1 MYVTQNIITELIK
14 QIDTAMAAVNVNV
27 HGNGIAVKDT
37 AGQVV
42 TLNVTQNGTRN
53 YVGISDTQRTGYYIR
68 TNGIV
73 SETRKAANTKR
84 GSCGI
89 ELDVRV
95 PLKLVFWHVC
105 ADPRMLLDSVKFAL
119 YGANFKGVQWQYAIV
134 NPRLFP
140 VSNEVLPWT
149 VYAAETGKDPKTLLS
164 LMQIVSLDFEL
175 RYDFSLTEKCKP
187 FAICEVINKP
197 QPVPIIGLR
206 PVNTI
211 APVISGN
218 AIVNAK
224 IDVIDNGTWLGDL
237 PITYTYQWKRNGID
251 IIGQTNSQYLTV
263 LEDLG
268 KKITCVVTATNIVG
282 SASAISNSIT
292 IL

>member
-14 QIDTAMAAVNVNV
+14 QIDTAMSSVNVNV

-42 TLNVTQNGTRN
+42 TMNVTQNGTRN
-53 YVGISDTQRTGYYIR
+53 YVGISDTARTGYYIR

-95 PLKLVFWHVC
+95 PLKLVFWHLC
-105 ADPRMLLDSVKFAL
+105 ADPRLLLDSVKFAL

-187 FAICEVINKP
+187 FAICEVVNKP
-197 QPVPIIGLR
+197 QPEPSVA
-206 PVNTI
+206 PVNVVS
-211 APVISGN
+211 PVIDGGN
-218 AIVNAK
+218 TVGILLKVT
-224 IDVIDNGTWLGDL
+224 DNGTWTGTM
-237 PITYTYQWKRNGID
+237 PITFTYQWKRNGID
-251 IIGQTNSQYLTV
+251 IIGETNDEYTIVLADSGQT
-263 LEDLG
+263 
-268 KKITCVVTATNIVG
+268 ITCEVTATNIVG
-282 SASAISNSIT
+282 STSAISNSIVVT
-292 IL
+292 

>member
-14 QIDTAMAAVNVNV
+14 QIDAAMAAVNVNV
-27 HGNGIAVKDT
+27 NGNGIAVKDT

-53 YVGISDTQRTGYYIR
+53 YVGITDTAGTGYYIR
-68 TNGIV
+68 VNGIV

-95 PLKLVFWHVC
+95 PFKLVFWNLC

-119 YGANFKGVQWQYAIV
+119 YGANFKGIQWQYAIV

-140 VSNEVLPWT
+140 VSNEILPWV

-164 LMQIVSLDFEL
+164 LMQIVSIDFEL
-175 RYDFSLTEKCKP
+175 RYDLALNEKCKP
-187 FAICEVINKP
+187 FTIC
-197 QPVPIIGLR
+197 
-206 PVNTI
+206 
-211 APVISGN
+211 
-218 AIVNAK
+218 
-224 IDVIDNGTWLGDL
+224 
-237 PITYTYQWKRNGID
+237 
-251 IIGQTNSQYLTV
+251 
-263 LEDLG
+263 
-268 KKITCVVTATNIVG
+268 
-282 SASAISNSIT
+282 
-292 IL
+292 

>member
-1 MYVTQNIITELIK
+1 MYVTQDIITELIK
-14 QIDTAMAAVNVNV
+14 QIDTAMTAVNVNV

-53 YVGISDTQRTGYYIR
+53 YVGISDTARTGYYIR
-68 TNGIV
+68 VNGIV

-95 PLKLVFWHVC
+95 PLKLVFWHQC

-140 VSNEVLPWT
+140 VSNEILPWV
-149 VYAAETGKDPKTLLS
+149 VYANETGKEAKTLQS

-187 FAICEVINKP
+187 FKIC
-197 QPVPIIGLR
+197 
-206 PVNTI
+206 
-211 APVISGN
+211 
-218 AIVNAK
+218 
-224 IDVIDNGTWLGDL
+224 
-237 PITYTYQWKRNGID
+237 
-251 IIGQTNSQYLTV
+251 
-263 LEDLG
+263 
-268 KKITCVVTATNIVG
+268 
-282 SASAISNSIT
+282 
-292 IL
+292 

>member
-1 MYVTQNIITELIK
+1 MNVTQDIITELIK

-53 YVGISDTQRTGYYIR
+53 YVGISDTARTGYYIR

-187 FAICEVINKP
+187 FAICEVVNKP
-197 QPVPIIGLR
+197 QPLPSGI
-206 PVNTI
+206 PVNI
-211 APVISGN
+211 FAPKIDGKN
-218 AIVNAK
+218 IVNAK
-224 IDVIDNGTWLGDL
+224 IFVIDNGTWTGDL
-237 PITYTYQWKRNGID
+237 PITFTYQWQRNGVD
-251 IIGQTNSQYLTV
+251 IIGETNYTYTTV
-263 LEDLG
+263 LADSG
-268 KKITCVVTATNIVG
+268 QTITCEVTATNIVG
-282 SASAISNSIT
+282 STSASSNSIT

>member
-14 QIDTAMAAVNVNV
+14 QIDIAMSAVNVNV
-27 HGNGIAVKDT
+27 NGNGIAVKDT

-53 YVGISDTQRTGYYIR
+53 YVGITDTSGAGYYIR

-95 PLKLVFWHVC
+95 PFKLVFWNLC

-119 YGANFKGVQWQYAIV
+119 YGANFKGIQWQYAIV

-140 VSNEVLPWT
+140 VSNEILPWT

-164 LMQIVSLDFEL
+164 LMQIVSIDFEL

-187 FAICEVINKP
+187 FTICTDIYKP
-197 QPVPIIGLR
+197 QPITGKPL
-206 PVNTI
+206 NTT
-211 APVISGN
+211 PPTISGKN
-218 AIVNAK
+218 DVGELFTVN
-224 IDVIDNGTWLGDL
+224 DGTWTGDL
-237 PITYTYQWKRNGID
+237 PITFTYQWKRNGIN
-251 IIGQTNSQYLTV
+251 IIGENTTQYLTV
-263 LEDLG
+263 LADLG
-268 KKITCVVTATNIVG
+268 QTITCEVTATNLVG
-282 SASAISNSIT
+282 SAIAISNSI
-292 IL
+292 IIV

>member
-1 MYVTQNIITELIK
+1 MYVTQDIITELIK

-37 AGQVV
+37 DSQVV

-53 YVGISDTQRTGYYIR
+53 YVGITDTTRTGYYIR

-73 SETRKAANTKR
+73 SETRKAANLKR

-95 PLKLVFWHVC
+95 PFKLVFWHQC

-119 YGANFKGVQWQYAIV
+119 YGVNFKSVQWQYAIV

-140 VSNEVLPWT
+140 VSNEILPWV
-149 VYAAETGKDPKTLLS
+149 VYAAETGKDAKTLQS
-164 LMQIVSLDFEL
+164 LMQIISLDFEL

-187 FAICEVINKP
+187 FAICTEIVKPVIALP
-197 QPVPIIGLR
+197 
-206 PVNTI
+206 PVNLTAPKI
-211 APVISGN
+211 AGN
-218 AIVNAK
+218 DIVNAK
-224 IDVIDNGTWLGDL
+224 LEVIDTGTWSGAQ
-237 PITYTYQWKRNGID
+237 PIIFTFQWKRNGVD
-251 IIGQTNSQYLTV
+251 IPGETNIIYTTV
-263 LEDLG
+263 LADLG
-268 KKITCVVTATNIVG
+268 TIITCLVTATNIAG
-282 SASAISNSIT
+282 LSSQISNGILIT
-292 IL
+292 

>member
-1 MYVTQNIITELIK
+1 MYVTQDIITELIK
-14 QIDTAMAAVNVNV
+14 QIDTAMQAVNVNV
-27 HGNGIAVKDT
+27 NGNGIAVKDT

-53 YVGISDTQRTGYYIR
+53 YVGITDTARTGYYIR

-95 PLKLVFWHVC
+95 PFKLVFWHLC

-140 VSNEVLPWT
+140 VSNEILPWT

-187 FAICEVINKP
+187 FAIC
-197 QPVPIIGLR
+197 
-206 PVNTI
+206 
-211 APVISGN
+211 
-218 AIVNAK
+218 
-224 IDVIDNGTWLGDL
+224 
-237 PITYTYQWKRNGID
+237 
-251 IIGQTNSQYLTV
+251 
-263 LEDLG
+263 
-268 KKITCVVTATNIVG
+268 
-282 SASAISNSIT
+282 
-292 IL
+292 

>member
-1 MYVTQNIITELIK
+1 MYVTQDIITELIK

-27 HGNGIAVKDT
+27 NGNGIAVKDT

-42 TLNVTQNGTRN
+42 TMNVTQNGTRN
-53 YVGISDTQRTGYYIR
+53 YVGITDTARTGYYIR

-119 YGANFKGVQWQYAIV
+119 YGANFKGIQWQYAIV

-197 QPVPIIGLR
+197 TPEPSA
-206 PVNTI
+206 PVNRI
-211 APVISGN
+211 EPSIDGN
-218 AIVNAK
+218 SIVGS
-224 IDVIDNGTWLGDL
+224 VLTVVYNGAWTGTQ
-237 PITYTYQWKRNGID
+237 PITYSYQWQRNGIAIVGETAID
-251 IIGQTNSQYLTV
+251 YIIV
-263 LEDLG
+263 MDDLLQ
-268 KKITCVVTATNIVG
+268 IINCLVTATNIVG
-282 SASAISNSIT
+282 TGNAISTGVIPR
-292 IL
+292 

>member
-14 QIDTAMAAVNVNV
+14 QIDIAMSAVNVNV
-27 HGNGIAVKDT
+27 NGNGIAVKDT

-53 YVGISDTQRTGYYIR
+53 YVGITDTSGAGYYIR

-95 PLKLVFWHVC
+95 PFKLVFWNLC

-140 VSNEVLPWT
+140 VSNEILPWT

-164 LMQIVSLDFEL
+164 LMQIVSIDFEL

-187 FAICEVINKP
+187 FTICTDIYKP
-197 QPVPIIGLR
+197 QPITGKPL
-206 PVNTI
+206 NTT
-211 APVISGN
+211 PPTISGKN
-218 AIVNAK
+218 DVGELFTVN
-224 IDVIDNGTWLGDL
+224 DGTWTGDL
-237 PITYTYQWKRNGID
+237 PITFTYQWKRNGIN
-251 IIGQTNSQYLTV
+251 IIGENTTQYLTV
-263 LEDLG
+263 LADLG
-268 KKITCVVTATNIVG
+268 QTITCEVTATNLVG
-282 SASAISNSIT
+282 SAIAISNSI
-292 IL
+292 IIV

>member
-14 QIDTAMAAVNVNV
+14 QIDIAMAAVNVNV

-53 YVGISDTQRTGYYIR
+53 YVGITDTARTGYYIR
-68 TNGIV
+68 VNGIV

-95 PLKLVFWHVC
+95 PFKLVFWHLC

-140 VSNEVLPWT
+140 VSNEILPWV
-149 VYAAETGKDPKTLLS
+149 VYAAETGKDPKTLQS

-187 FAICEVINKP
+187 FNICEVVNKP
-197 QPVPIIGLR
+197 QPEPSLIPPSVITKPF
-206 PVNTI
+206 
-211 APVISGN
+211 ISGIN
-218 AIVNAK
+218 LVGETLS
-224 IDVIDNGTWLGDL
+224 VSNGTWLGTI
-237 PITYTYQWKRNGID
+237 PITYTYQWRRNGID
-251 IIGQTNSQYLTV
+251 IISQTLNTYTTIPT
-263 LEDLG
+263 DLG
-268 KKITCVVTATNIVG
+268 QLISCSVTATNIAG
-282 SASAISNSIT
+282 FSISIANDIV

>member
-53 YVGISDTQRTGYYIR
+53 YVGITDTARTGYYIR

-197 QPVPIIGLR
+197 QPIVGIPF
-206 PVNTI
+206 NTSP
-211 APVISGN
+211 PVISGKN
-218 AIVNAK
+218 DVGELFTVN
-224 IDVIDNGTWLGDL
+224 DGTWTGTL
-237 PITYTYQWKRNGID
+237 PITFTYQWKRNGTN
-251 IIGQTNSQYLTV
+251 IIGETNSTYTTV
-263 LEDLG
+263 LADSG
-268 KKITCVVTATNIVG
+268 QTITCEVTATNIVG
-282 SASAISNSIT
+282 STSVISNSALIT
-292 IL
+292 

>member
-1 MYVTQNIITELIK
+1 MYVTQDIITELIK

-53 YVGISDTQRTGYYIR
+53 YVGITDTARTGYYIR

-119 YGANFKGVQWQYAIV
+119 YGANFKGIQWQYAIV

-197 QPVPIIGLR
+197 TPEPSA
-206 PVNTI
+206 PVNRI
-211 APVISGN
+211 EPSIDGN
-218 AIVNAK
+218 SIVGS
-224 IDVIDNGTWLGDL
+224 VLTVVYNGAWTGTQ
-237 PITYTYQWKRNGID
+237 PITYSYQWQRNGIAIVGETAID
-251 IIGQTNSQYLTV
+251 YIIV
-263 LEDLG
+263 MDDLLQ
-268 KKITCVVTATNIVG
+268 IINCLVTATNIVG
-282 SASAISNSIT
+282 TGNAISTGVIPR
-292 IL
+292 

>member
-27 HGNGIAVKDT
+27 NGNGIAVKDT

-53 YVGISDTQRTGYYIR
+53 YVGITDTARTGYYIR
-68 TNGIV
+68 VNGIV

-187 FAICEVINKP
+187 FAICEVNKS
-197 QPVPIIGLR
+197 QPEPSAP
-206 PVNTI
+206 PVNI
-211 APVISGN
+211 VAPVIGGGN
-218 AIVNAK
+218 IVGILLK
-224 IDVIDNGTWLGDL
+224 VTDIGTWTGTM
-237 PITYTYQWKRNGID
+237 PITYTFQWQRNGID
-251 IIGQTNSQYLTV
+251 IVGETASEYTTV
-263 LEDLG
+263 LADSG
-268 KKITCVVTATNIVG
+268 QIITCVVTATNIVG

>member
-27 HGNGIAVKDT
+27 NGNGIAVKDT

-53 YVGISDTQRTGYYIR
+53 YVGITDTARTGYYIR
-68 TNGIV
+68 TNGTI
-73 SETRKAANTKR
+73 SEVRKAANTKR

-95 PLKLVFWHVC
+95 PFKLVFWHLC

-119 YGANFKGVQWQYAIV
+119 YGANFKSIQWQYAIV

-140 VSNEVLPWT
+140 VSNEILPWV

-164 LMQIVSLDFEL
+164 LMQIVSIDFEL

-187 FAICEVINKP
+187 FAICTDTYKP
-197 QPVPIIGLR
+197 QPISGL

-211 APVISGN
+211 LPKIDGN
-218 AIVNAK
+218 DIVNSK
-224 IDVIDNGTWLGDL
+224 LEVINNGTWTSIT
-237 PITYTYQWKRNGID
+237 PITYTYQWKRNGIN
-251 IIGQTNSQYLTV
+251 IKGEINNQYTTV
-263 LEDLG
+263 LADFG
-268 KKITCVVTATNIVG
+268 TKISCEVTATNVISSSSVM
-282 SASAISNSIT
+282 SNSI
-292 IL
+292 IIV

>member
-1 MYVTQNIITELIK
+1 MYVTQDIITELIK

-27 HGNGIAVKDT
+27 NGNGIAVKDT
-37 AGQVV
+37 SSQVV

-53 YVGISDTQRTGYYIR
+53 YVGITDTARTGYYIR
-68 TNGIV
+68 VNGIV

-95 PLKLVFWHVC
+95 PLKLVFWHLC

-119 YGANFKGVQWQYAIV
+119 YGANFKGIQWQYAIV

-140 VSNEVLPWT
+140 VSNEILPWT

-187 FAICEVINKP
+187 FTICTDTYKP
-197 QPVPIIGLR
+197 QPILGI
-206 PVNTI
+206 PVNTTAPTIDYIGI
-211 APVISGN
+211 APIGGTLKVIN
-218 AIVNAK
+218 
-224 IDVIDNGTWLGDL
+224 NGTWIGIL
-237 PITYTYQWKRNGID
+237 PITYTYQWKQNGID
-251 IIGQTNSQYLTV
+251 IIGQTSDVYSTQFIDIGQT
-263 LEDLG
+263 
-268 KKITCVVTATNIVG
+268 ITCEVTATNLVG
-282 SASAISNSIT
+282 SAIAISNSI
-292 IL
+292 IIV

>member
-14 QIDTAMAAVNVNV
+14 QINTAMAAVNVNV
-27 HGNGIAVKDT
+27 NGNGIAVKDT

-53 YVGISDTQRTGYYIR
+53 YVGITDTSGAGYYIR

-95 PLKLVFWHVC
+95 PFKLVFWNLC

-140 VSNEVLPWT
+140 VSNEILPWT

-187 FAICEVINKP
+187 FAICTDTYKP
-197 QPVPIIGLR
+197 QPITGIV
-206 PVNTI
+206 PVNVN
-211 APVISGN
+211 APKINGKE
-218 AIVNAK
+218 IVNAK
-224 IDVIDNGTWLGDL
+224 IDVIDNGTWTGDL
-237 PITYTYQWKRNGID
+237 PITFTYQWKRNGID
-251 IIGQTNSQYLTV
+251 IAGETTTQYLTV

-268 KKITCVVTATNIVG
+268 KKITCEVTATNIVG
-282 SASAISNSIT
+282 SAIAISNSI
-292 IL
+292 IIV

>member
-27 HGNGIAVKDT
+27 NGNGIAVKDT

-42 TLNVTQNGTRN
+42 TMNVTQNGTRN
-53 YVGISDTQRTGYYIR
+53 YVGITDTARTGYYIR
-68 TNGIV
+68 TNGII

-95 PLKLVFWHVC
+95 PLKLVFWHLC

-119 YGANFKGVQWQYAIV
+119 YGANFKGIQWQYAIV

-187 FAICEVINKP
+187 FAICEVVNKP
-197 QPVPIIGLR
+197 QPLPSGIPPTEITR
-206 PVNTI
+206 VN
-211 APVISGN
+211 ISGIN
-218 AIVNAK
+218 TVGETLT
-224 IDVIDNGTWLGDL
+224 VTDNGTWLGTL
-237 PITYTYQWKRNGID
+237 PITFTYQWKRNGID
-251 IIGQTNSQYLTV
+251 IIGETAITYVIV
-263 LEDLG
+263 LADSG
-268 KKITCVVTATNIVG
+268 QQITCLVTATNIAG
-282 SASAISNSIT
+282 SNSSPSNIIIIT
-292 IL
+292 

>member
-1 MYVTQNIITELIK
+1 MYVTQDIITELIK

-53 YVGISDTQRTGYYIR
+53 YVGITDTARTGYYIR

-105 ADPRMLLDSVKFAL
+105 ADPRCDRRKANARRARRNHGAVENLLPHQFR
-119 YGANFKGVQWQYAIV
+119 
-134 NPRLFP
+134 RL
-140 VSNEVLPWT
+140 
-149 VYAAETGKDPKTLLS
+149 
-164 LMQIVSLDFEL
+164 
-175 RYDFSLTEKCKP
+175 RLTRGP
-187 FAICEVINKP
+187 
-197 QPVPIIGLR
+197 G
-206 PVNTI
+206 
-211 APVISGN
+211 
-218 AIVNAK
+218 
-224 IDVIDNGTWLGDL
+224 
-237 PITYTYQWKRNGID
+237 
-251 IIGQTNSQYLTV
+251 
-263 LEDLG
+263 
-268 KKITCVVTATNIVG
+268 
-282 SASAISNSIT
+282 AISARPPALHPPARRVQHTMPGRSCRWCRAGPFCGSPGWR
-292 IL
+292 

>member
-27 HGNGIAVKDT
+27 NGNGIAVKDT

-53 YVGISDTQRTGYYIR
+53 YVGITDTARTGYYIR

-197 QPVPIIGLR
+197 
-206 PVNTI
+206 NTDI
-211 APVISGN
+211 APVNVVAPVIDGGN
-218 AIVNAK
+218 TVGILLKVT
-224 IDVIDNGTWLGDL
+224 DNGTWLGTL
-237 PITYTYQWKRNGID
+237 PITFTYQWKRNGID
-251 IIGQTNSQYLTV
+251 IIGETANTYVIVPADSGQQ
-263 LEDLG
+263 
-268 KKITCVVTATNIVG
+268 ITCLVTATNIAG
-282 SASAISNSIT
+282 SNSSISNIII

>member
-1 MYVTQNIITELIK
+1 MYVTQDIITELIK

-42 TLNVTQNGTRN
+42 SLNVTQNGTRN
-53 YVGISDTQRTGYYIR
+53 YVGITDTARTGYYIR
-68 TNGIV
+68 VNGIV

-89 ELDVRV
+89 ELDVRI
-95 PLKLVFWHVC
+95 PFKLVFWHQC

-119 YGANFKGVQWQYAIV
+119 YGANFKGVLWQYAIV

-140 VSNEVLPWT
+140 ISNEILPWV
-149 VYAAETGKDPKTLLS
+149 VYASETGKDPKTLQS

-187 FAICEVINKP
+187 FAICNEVVK
-197 QPVPIIGLR
+197 
-206 PVNTI
+206 
-211 APVISGN
+211 PVISLPPVNLTEPKIDGKD
-218 AIVNAK
+218 IVNAK
-224 IDVIDNGTWLGDL
+224 LEVIDNGTWSGTL
-237 PITYTYQWKRNGID
+237 PITFTYQWKRNGVD
-251 IIGQTNSQYLTV
+251 IPGETGIQYTTV
-263 LEDLG
+263 LADLG
-268 KKITCVVTATNIVG
+268 TTITCLVTATNIAG
-282 SASAISNSIT
+282 SASQISNGILIT
-292 IL
+292 

>member
-1 MYVTQNIITELIK
+1 MYVTQDIITELIK
-14 QIDTAMAAVNVNV
+14 QIDISMAAVNVNV

-53 YVGISDTQRTGYYIR
+53 YVGITDTARTGYYIR

-95 PLKLVFWHVC
+95 PLKLVFWHQC
-105 ADPRMLLDSVKFAL
+105 ADPRMLLDSIKFAL
-119 YGANFKGVQWQYAIV
+119 YGANFKGIQWQYAIV
-134 NPRLFP
+134 NTRLFP
-140 VSNEVLPWT
+140 LSNEILPWV
-149 VYAAETGKDPKTLLS
+149 VYAAETGKDPKTLQS

-187 FAICEVINKP
+187 FKIC
-197 QPVPIIGLR
+197 
-206 PVNTI
+206 
-211 APVISGN
+211 
-218 AIVNAK
+218 
-224 IDVIDNGTWLGDL
+224 
-237 PITYTYQWKRNGID
+237 
-251 IIGQTNSQYLTV
+251 
-263 LEDLG
+263 
-268 KKITCVVTATNIVG
+268 
-282 SASAISNSIT
+282 
-292 IL
+292 

>member
-27 HGNGIAVKDT
+27 NGNGIAVKDT

-42 TLNVTQNGTRN
+42 NLNVTQNGTRN
-53 YVGISDTQRTGYYIR
+53 YVGITDTSGAGYYIR

-95 PLKLVFWHVC
+95 PFKLVFWNLC

-140 VSNEVLPWT
+140 VSNEILPWT
-149 VYAAETGKDPKTLLS
+149 VYASETGKDAKTLQS
-164 LMQIVSLDFEL
+164 LMQIVSIDFEL
-175 RYDFSLTEKCKP
+175 RYDLALNEKCKP
-187 FAICEVINKP
+187 FTIC
-197 QPVPIIGLR
+197 
-206 PVNTI
+206 
-211 APVISGN
+211 
-218 AIVNAK
+218 
-224 IDVIDNGTWLGDL
+224 
-237 PITYTYQWKRNGID
+237 
-251 IIGQTNSQYLTV
+251 
-263 LEDLG
+263 
-268 KKITCVVTATNIVG
+268 
-282 SASAISNSIT
+282 
-292 IL
+292 

>member
-53 YVGISDTQRTGYYIR
+53 YVGITDTARTGYYIR

-187 FAICEVINKP
+187 FTICEVNKP
-197 QPVPIIGLR
+197 TPEPITGLR

-211 APVISGN
+211 APKIDGN
-218 AIVNAK
+218 AIVNSK
-224 IDVIDNGTWLGDL
+224 IDVIDNGTWTGDL
-237 PITYTYQWKRNGID
+237 PITYTYQWQRNGID

-268 KKITCVVTATNIVG
+268 KIITCVVTATNLAG
-282 SASAISNSIT
+282 STSALSNSIL

>member
-1 MYVTQNIITELIK
+1 MYVTQDIITELIK
-14 QIDTAMAAVNVNV
+14 QIDTAMATVNVNV
-27 HGNGIAVKDT
+27 NGNGIAVKDT
-37 AGQVV
+37 ASQVV

-53 YVGISDTQRTGYYIR
+53 YVGITDTSRTGYYIR

-89 ELDVRV
+89 ELDVRI
-95 PLKLVFWHVC
+95 PFKLVFWHLC

-187 FAICEVINKP
+187 FAICTDTYKP
-197 QPVPIIGLR
+197 QPIIGIPLNTK
-206 PVNTI
+206 PPVIAGASLVNT
-211 APVISGN
+211 
-218 AIVNAK
+218 K
-224 IDVIDNGTWLGDL
+224 IDVIDNGIWSGDL
-237 PITYTYQWKRNGID
+237 PITFTYQWKRNGIN
-251 IIGQTNSQYLTV
+251 IIGETGIQYTTV
-263 LEDLG
+263 LADLG
-268 KKITCVVTATNIVG
+268 TKITCEVTATNLVG
-282 SASAISNSIT
+282 SAIAISNSI
-292 IL
+292 IIV

>member
-27 HGNGIAVKDT
+27 NGNGIAVKDT

-42 TLNVTQNGTRN
+42 TMNVTQNGTRN
-53 YVGISDTQRTGYYIR
+53 YVGITDTARTGYYIR

-187 FAICEVINKP
+187 FAICEVVNKP
-197 QPVPIIGLR
+197 QPEPSGMPLNIEAPLIPR
-206 PVNTI
+206 PTYTVGEMPNVN
-211 APVISGN
+211 
-218 AIVNAK
+218 
-224 IDVIDNGTWLGDL
+224 DGTWTGIL
-237 PITYTYQWKRNGID
+237 PITFSYQWKRNGID
-251 IIGQTNSQYLTV
+251 IIGETNNEYTTV
-263 LEDLG
+263 LADLG
-268 KKITCVVTATNIVG
+268 QTITCLVTATNIVG
-282 SASAISNSIT
+282 STSTISNSVTVI
-292 IL
+292 